1 MKNIKY
7 ILLFMLSLGIW
18 SCTDNDDDIKV
29 LSGETLDKVAMLNAL
44 ETSDFVITET
54 TADVEGNEKSEVEFS
69 WTESKG
75 NYNGSVQYFLQIDVK
90 GNEFTNAVYLPLT
103 SEGGSELKQK
113 VTYGELNQAINKI
126 NTALTT
132 SGSNLV
138 LDFSKSNEF
147 EIRVISQSQTSGY
160 KLVGKP
166 ISIKVK
172 AYEKVVVVKPKL
184 FLVGSV
190 QQYYGV
196 SQWTPEKGLE
206 MRYIGDGTTK
216 VFEAYIKAN
225 EGDIFKMVSNQ
236 AKWSDVS
243 GNYGTI
249 DNAQDGNLKNGGDS
263 GNISI
268 SEKGQYYLKVDID
281 NMKYQ
286 LVKMQWG
293 AIGNATPGGW
303 SEETPMTYDFASNTW
318 SADLS
323 LTDGEVKFRSKVLGD
338 AIFGNEWKFNIG
350 VNKTAWDEADG
361 NFKVSAGN
369 TTLEITIDFLG
380 YVKVSGI

>member
-7 ILLFMLSLGIW
+7 ILLLMLSVGIW

-29 LSGETLDKVAMLNAL
+29 LSTETLDKTATLNTP
-44 ETSDFVITET
+44 ETTDFMITET
-54 TADVEGNEKSEVEFS
+54 KTDVEGNEKNEVEFS
-69 WTESKG
+69 WTASKG
-75 NYNGSVQYFLQIDVK
+75 SYNGSVLYFLQMDVK

-103 SEGGSELKQK
+103 SEGGTELKQK
-113 VTYGELNQAINKI
+113 VTYGELNEAINKI
-126 NTALTT
+126 NAALNT
-132 SGSNLV
+132 SGSNLT

-147 EIRVISQSQTSGY
+147 ELRVISQSQTSGY
-160 KLVGKP
+160 KLIGKP
-166 ISIKVK
+166 ISITVK
-172 AYEKVVVVKPKL
+172 AYEKIVVVKPKL

-196 SQWTPEKGLE
+196 SQWDPEKGLE

-216 VFEAYIKAN
+216 VFEAYIKGN

-236 AKWSDVS
+236 AKWDDVS

-263 GNISI
+263 SNINI
-268 SEKGQYYLKVDID
+268 TEKGQYYLKVDID

-318 SADLS
+318 SVDLS

-338 AIFGNEWKFNIG
+338 AIFGNEWKFNVG
-350 VNKTAWDEADG
+350 ANKTAWDEGDG
-361 NFKVSAGN
+361 NFKVSAGKV
-369 TTLEITIDFLG
+369 TLEITIDFLG
-380 YVKVSGI
+380 FVKVSGI